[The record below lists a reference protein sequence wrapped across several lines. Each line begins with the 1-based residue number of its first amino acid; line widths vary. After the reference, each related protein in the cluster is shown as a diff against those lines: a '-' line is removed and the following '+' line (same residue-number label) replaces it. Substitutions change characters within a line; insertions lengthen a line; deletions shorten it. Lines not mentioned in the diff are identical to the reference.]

1 MLALTTTTTVP
12 HVELTEVP
20 DPTPAAD
27 QALVRVR
34 ASSLNRG
41 EVIDLAD
48 ARPGSMAGWDLA
60 GVVERSADDGTGP
73 PVGTRVVGLVRA
85 GAWAERVA
93 VATTMLAPVPSR
105 VTDVQAAAVPT
116 AGMTALRSLEVAG
129 LVLGRRVLVTGATG
143 GVGRMA
149 VQLARESGARVT
161 ALARDV
167 GASSALL
174 TRLGAETVVDSIDG
188 VFDVV
193 IDGVGGQIFSESIEH
208 LAVRGLLVNLATDA
222 DEETVTFRATSFD
235 RARGARIYSLNL
247 TDEVV
252 WHASGSAD
260 LGRLV
265 QLVAS
270 GRLDAQVGLEHSWRD
285 PGVAIDALLERRVG
299 GKVVLTID

>member
-1 MLALTTTTTVP
+1 MLALTTTSTVP
-12 HVELTEVP
+12 YVELREVP

-60 GVVERSADDGTGP
+60 GVVERSADNGTGP
-73 PVGTRVVGLVRA
+73 SVGTRVVGMVRA

-93 VATTMLAPVPSR
+93 VGTTMLAAVPEQ
-105 VTDVQAAAVPT
+105 VTDTQAAAVAT

-129 LVLGRRVLVTGATG
+129 LVIGRRVLVTGATG

-161 ALARDV
+161 ALTRDV
-167 GASSALL
+167 DGSADLL
-174 TRLGAETVVDSIDG
+174 TQLGAATVVDYIDG
-188 VFDVV
+188 VFDVI
-193 IDGVGGQIFSESIEH
+193 IDAVGGEIFARSIEH
-208 LAVRGLLVNLATDA
+208 LAVRGLLVNLATDT
-222 DEETVTFRATSFD
+222 EHETVTFRATSFD
-235 RARGARIYSLNL
+235 RARGARIYTLNL
-247 TDEVV
+247 TDELA
-252 WHASGSAD
+252 WHASGSTDLSRLLQLLAD
-260 LGRLV
+260 GRI
-265 QLVAS
+265 
-270 GRLDAQVGLEHSWRD
+270 DAQVELEHSWRD
-285 PGVAIDALLERRVG
+285 PGTAIAALLERRVG